1 MNILEKII
9 ETKKEELKEYT
20 QDYINLINEKVKNR
34 TSIRDFKNALI
45 SKGINI
51 IAEVKKAS
59 PSKGIIREDF
69 NPVEI
74 AKTYEKNGA
83 KAISVLTD
91 KKYFQ
96 GDIKYLEEIS
106 KEVNIPVLRKDF
118 IIDEIQISEAYG
130 FGADS
135 FLLIAKVL
143 TEKELKRLIEYG
155 REFGFEPLVEIH
167 SFEEGEK
174 SIRAGAKI
182 IGINNRNL
190 ETFEVDI
197 NLSKNLAPKLKE
209 MGAEVVVAE
218 SGISSKEEILELINY
233 NVDAFLI
240 GESLMR
246 EKDIGEKL
254 KELIN

>member
-1 MNILEKII
+1 MNILQKII
-9 ETKKEELKEYT
+9 ETKKEELKNYTPEYVK
-20 QDYINLINEKVKNR
+20 QLEEKAKKRKSVK
-34 TSIRDFKNALI
+34 DFKGALK
-45 SKGINI
+45 SEGINI

-74 AKTYEKNGA
+74 AKIYEKNGA

-106 KEVNIPVLRKDF
+106 RNVNIPILRKDF
-118 IIDEIQISEAYG
+118 IIDKRQILEAYA

-143 TEKELKRLIEYG
+143 SEEELKNLIDYG
-155 REFGFEPLVEIH
+155 REFGLEPLVEIH
-167 SFEEGEK
+167 SEEEGIK
-174 SIRAGAKI
+174 SINAGSKI

-190 ETFEVDI
+190 ETFKVNI
-197 NLSKNLAPKLKE
+197 NLSKKLAPQLKKL
-209 MGAEVVVAE
+209 GADVVVAE
-218 SGISSKEEILELINY
+218 SGISSKKEILELRKY

-246 EKDIGEKL
+246 ERDIGEKL
-254 KELIN
+254 RELLN